1 MFGGSFP
8 NLPNPRIGILLFS
21 YLVCLFFFKGKTQ
34 LMPMHT
40 FRMVEMLSGNVNSN
54 LVIGAARSPTGLSP
68 PVTTDGLMLPPALP
82 EKRTPSPTSQ
92 AALNKKAVETSL

>member
-1 MFGGSFP
+1 
-8 NLPNPRIGILLFS
+8 
-21 YLVCLFFFKGKTQ
+21 
-34 LMPMHT
+34 MPMHT